1 MLDIL
6 ILQITLCISFIPYS
20 PEFVNK
26 FVKTCF
32 EFRSHINLLPAVP
45 VPANLFFLP
54 CSPPCFLAFPSL
66 TPSFSPSPP
75 PCSLIFLDL
84 PVLIILSLPSAL
96 SSYLPASL
104 DLSAHTL
111 FAHAFSLLSL
121 PFPFSRSA
129 LFFFLF
135 HHHFSALLRS
145 SPYAYSPLFPFS
157 RLSSFLSSSYIVF
170 SSFRTFHTFF
180 FLFVPVF
187 VSPFLFPFL
196 VYPFP
201 FIHTLSHLPLPPL
214 SPVLAFL
221 TFFLSP
227 PFSHSPPFLPRL
239 PLPFPAKT
247 ILPDFSLRHKK
258 TEGRSLPFFNR
269 NNLLKKTISSARRC
283 CPE

>member
-1 MLDIL
+1 MSTF
-6 ILQITLCISFIPYS
+6 TLPSRQTFSFS
-20 PEFVNK
+20 P
-26 FVKTCF
+26 
-32 EFRSHINLLPAVP
+32 H
-45 VPANLFFLP
+45 
-54 CSPPCFLAFPSL
+54 SPPCSLVVPSL
-66 TPSFSPSPP
+66 ALSFSPHPP
-75 PCSLIFLDL
+75 PCSLISHDS
-84 PVLIILSLPSAL
+84 PVPIILSLPSAL

-145 SPYAYSPLFPFS
+145 SPYAYSPLFPSS

-187 VSPFLFPFL
+187 VSLFLFPFL

-201 FIHTLSHLPLPPL
+201 FIHTLSHLSLPPL

-269 NNLLKKTISSARRC
+269 NNLLKKTISSVR
-283 CPE
+283 

>member
-6 ILQITLCISFIPYS
+6 ILQITLCIFFIPYP

-26 FVKTCF
+26 FVKIYL
-32 EFRSHINLLPAVP
+32 EFRSHINLPPAVP
-45 VPANLFFLP
+45 VPANLFFLL

-75 PCSLIFLDL
+75 PWSLIFLDL

-104 DLSAHTL
+104 DLSAHT
-111 FAHAFSLLSL
+111 FFPHAFSLLSL

-129 LFFFLF
+129 FFSLSYIAFPP
-135 HHHFSALLRS
+135 FSAL
-145 SPYAYSPLFPFS
+145 PPTHSPLFPS
-157 RLSSFLSSSYIVF
+157 TCLSSFLSSSYIVF
-170 SSFRTFHTFF
+170 SSFRTFHAFF

-201 FIHTLSHLPLPPL
+201 FIHTLSHLSLP
-214 SPVLAFL
+214 S
-221 TFFLSP
+221 
-227 PFSHSPPFLPRL
+227 FSCTRL
-239 PLPFPAKT
+239 PHVFPFP
-247 ILPDFSLRHKK
+247 S
-258 TEGRSLPFFNR
+258 FFTFTA
-269 NNLLKKTISSARRC
+269 LSSAPPAALPCKNNPAGLFFTAQKNGR
-283 CPE
+283 PQPPVF

>member
-1 MLDIL
+1 MHSL
-6 ILQITLCISFIPYS
+6 SF
-20 PEFVNK
+20 F
-26 FVKTCF
+26 
-32 EFRSHINLLPAVP
+32 
-45 VPANLFFLP
+45 
-54 CSPPCFLAFPSL
+54 
-66 TPSFSPSPP
+66 
-75 PCSLIFLDL
+75 
-84 PVLIILSLPSAL
+84 
-96 SSYLPASL
+96 
-104 DLSAHTL
+104 
-111 FAHAFSLLSL
+111 L

-145 SPYAYSPLFPFS
+145 SPYAYSPLFPSS

-187 VSPFLFPFL
+187 VSSPFSFIPFLS
-196 VYPFP
+196 YTHS
-201 FIHTLSHLPLPPL
+201 HTSLSPL

-221 TFFLSP
+221 TSFLFP
-227 PFSHSPPFLPRL
+227 LFSHSPPFLPRL

-269 NNLLKKTISSARRC
+269 NNLLKKTISSVRRC

>member
-129 LFFFLF
+129 LFF
-135 HHHFSALLRS
+135 
-145 SPYAYSPLFPFS
+145 
-157 RLSSFLSSSYIVF
+157 LSLSSSLFRPSPFFPLRIF
-170 SSFRTFHTFF
+170 SPFSIFSFILFSFILIHRFF
-180 FLFVPVF
+180 FFPHLPH
-187 VSPFLFPFL
+187 FLFPFRPCIRL
-196 VYPFP
+196 AFSVPLSRLSLSFHT
-201 FIHTLSHLPLPPL
+201 HTLTPP
-214 SPVLAFL
+214 
-221 TFFLSP
+221 SP
-227 PFSHSPPFLPRL
+227 PSFSCTRLPHVFSFPPFFTFTAL
-239 PLPFPAKT
+239 
-247 ILPDFSLRHKK
+247 
-258 TEGRSLPFFNR
+258 
-269 NNLLKKTISSARRC
+269 SSAPPAALPCKNNPAGLFFTAQKNGR
-283 CPE
+283 PQPPVF

>member
-1 MLDIL
+1 MSTF
-6 ILQITLCISFIPYS
+6 TLPSRQTFSFS
-20 PEFVNK
+20 P
-26 FVKTCF
+26 
-32 EFRSHINLLPAVP
+32 HPL
-45 VPANLFFLP
+45 
-54 CSPPCFLAFPSL
+54 PCFLAFPSL
-66 TPSFSPSPP
+66 TLSFSPCPP
-75 PCSLIFLDL
+75 PCSLISHDS
-84 PVLIILSLPSAL
+84 PVPIILSLPSAL

-145 SPYAYSPLFPFS
+145 SPYAYSPLFPSS

-201 FIHTLSHLPLPPL
+201 FIHTLSHLSLP
-214 SPVLAFL
+214 S
-221 TFFLSP
+221 
-227 PFSHSPPFLPRL
+227 FSCTRL
-239 PLPFPAKT
+239 PHVFPFP
-247 ILPDFSLRHKK
+247 S
-258 TEGRSLPFFNR
+258 FFTFTA
-269 NNLLKKTISSARRC
+269 LSSAPPAALPCKNNPAGLFFTAQKNGR
-283 CPE
+283 PQPPVF

>member
-121 PFPFSRSA
+121 PFPFSR
-129 LFFFLF
+129 
-135 HHHFSALLRS
+135 
-145 SPYAYSPLFPFS
+145 
-157 RLSSFLSSSYIVF
+157 LSSFLSSSYIVF

-227 PFSHSPPFLPRL
+227 LFHIHR
-239 PLPFPAKT
+239 
-247 ILPDFSLRHKK
+247 
-258 TEGRSLPFFNR
+258 PFFR
-269 NNLLKKTISSARRC
+269 ASRCPSLQKQSCRTFLYGTKKRKAAASRFLIATIC
-283 CPE
+283 

>member
-1 MLDIL
+1 MSTF
-6 ILQITLCISFIPYS
+6 TLPSRQTFSFS
-20 PEFVNK
+20 P
-26 FVKTCF
+26 
-32 EFRSHINLLPAVP
+32 H
-45 VPANLFFLP
+45 
-54 CSPPCFLAFPSL
+54 SPPCSLVVPSL
-66 TPSFSPSPP
+66 ALSFSPHPP
-75 PCSLIFLDL
+75 PCSLISHDS
-84 PVLIILSLPSAL
+84 PVPIILSLPSAL

-145 SPYAYSPLFPFS
+145 SPYAYSPLFPSS

-201 FIHTLSHLPLPPL
+201 FIHTLSHLSPLFLLYSPSSRL
-214 SPVLAFL
+214 S
-221 TFFLSP
+221 
-227 PFSHSPPFLPRL
+227 
-239 PLPFPAKT
+239 
-247 ILPDFSLRHKK
+247 FSLFFHIHR
-258 TEGRSLPFFNR
+258 PFFR
-269 NNLLKKTISSARRC
+269 ASRCPSLQKQSCRTFLYGTKKRKAAASRFLIATIC
-283 CPE
+283 

>member
-1 MLDIL
+1 MSTF
-6 ILQITLCISFIPYS
+6 TLPS
-20 PEFVNK
+20 PSRQTF
-26 FVKTCF
+26 
-32 EFRSHINLLPAVP
+32 
-45 VPANLFFLP
+45 
-54 CSPPCFLAFPSL
+54 
-66 TPSFSPSPP
+66 SFSPHSP

-84 PVLIILSLPSAL
+84 PVLIIFSLPSAL

-145 SPYAYSPLFPFS
+145 SPLRIFSPFS
-157 RLSSFLSSSYIVF
+157 ILSFILFSFILIH
-170 SSFRTFHTFF
+170 RFF
-180 FLFVPVF
+180 FFPHLPH
-187 VSPFLFPFL
+187 FLFPFRPCIRL
-196 VYPFP
+196 AFSVPLSRLSLSFHT
-201 FIHTLSHLPLPPL
+201 HTLTPL

-221 TFFLSP
+221 TSLLFPL
-227 PFSHSPPFLPRL
+227 FSHSPPFLPRL

-269 NNLLKKTISSARRC
+269 NNLLKKTISSVR
-283 CPE
+283 

>member
-96 SSYLPASL
+96 SSYLPASV
-104 DLSAHTL
+104 DLSAHTV

-187 VSPFLFPFL
+187 VSPFLFSFL

-227 PFSHSPPFLPRL
+227 LFHIHR
-239 PLPFPAKT
+239 
-247 ILPDFSLRHKK
+247 
-258 TEGRSLPFFNR
+258 PFFR
-269 NNLLKKTISSARRC
+269 ASRCPSLQKQSCRTFLYGTKKRKAAASRFLIATIC
-283 CPE
+283 

>member
-1 MLDIL
+1 MFSCLSLSCAI
-6 ILQITLCISFIPYS
+6 IF
-20 PEFVNK
+20 
-26 FVKTCF
+26 
-32 EFRSHINLLPAVP
+32 LL
-45 VPANLFFLP
+45 
-54 CSPPCFLAFPSL
+54 
-66 TPSFSPSPP
+66 PP

-84 PVLIILSLPSAL
+84 PVLIIFSLPSAL

-145 SPYAYSPLFPFS
+145 SPYAYSPLFPSS

-187 VSPFLFPFL
+187 VSPFLFPSHVF
-196 VYPFP
+196 PFP
-201 FIHTLSHLPLPPL
+201 SF
-214 SPVLAFL
+214 F
-221 TFFLSP
+221 TFTAL
-227 PFSHSPPFLPRL
+227 
-239 PLPFPAKT
+239 
-247 ILPDFSLRHKK
+247 
-258 TEGRSLPFFNR
+258 
-269 NNLLKKTISSARRC
+269 SSAPPAALPCKNNPAGLFFTAQKNGR
-283 CPE
+283 PQPPVF